1 MKKTVILSAPYMM
14 TQRERFKRVLE
25 EVYGLEVIIPE
36 VKQKL
41 REDDI
46 LKYAGQF
53 DGILCGDDEFSARVI
68 EACAPRLKVV
78 SKWGTGIDAIDK
90 AACARFGVVIGN
102 TVNAFTVPVAESA
115 IGYMLSFVRGLK
127 AMDASMREG
136 VWNKPPISTLSEATV
151 GIIGVGNC
159 GQAVARRLRGF
170 GARILCNDIIEIR
183 PDFMLETRAENVSL
197 EKLLAESD
205 IVTCH
210 VDLNL
215 TSYHLINAETLK
227 RMKPTAILL
236 NLSRGPVVDEPAL
249 IEALKAG
256 TIAAAA
262 LDVFE
267 TEPLPAS
274 SELLTMDN
282 VMLAP
287 HNSNFSPIACER
299 VHWSTIRNCV
309 AALGFDASNIEE
321 LKKKY

>member
-14 TQRERFKRVLE
+14 AQKERFKRVLE

-68 EACAPRLKVV
+68 EACSPRLKVV

-90 AACARFGVVIGN
+90 PACAKFGVTIGN

-115 IGYMLSFVRGLK
+115 VGYMLSFVRGLK
-127 AMDASMREG
+127 KMDVSMREG
-136 VWNKPPISTLSEATV
+136 VWNKPPVSTLSEATV

-159 GQAVARRLRGF
+159 GMAVARRLRGF
-170 GARILCNDIIEIR
+170 GARILCNDIAEIR
-183 PDFMLETRAENVSL
+183 PDFMLEARAENVSL
-197 EKLLAESD
+197 ETLLKESD
-205 IVTCH
+205 FVTLH
-210 VDLNL
+210 VDLNP
-215 TSYHLINAETLK
+215 TSRHLMNADTFKL
-227 RMKPTAILL
+227 MKPSAVLL
-236 NLSRGPVVDEPAL
+236 NLSRGPVVDEAAL
-249 IEALKAG
+249 VDALKAG
-256 TIAAAA
+256 TIAGAA

-267 TEPLPAS
+267 TEPLPLH
-274 SELLTMDN
+274 SELLKMEN

-309 AALGFDASNIEE
+309 AALGFDTANIEE